1 MNSIMNKIEVEADN
15 IIKDN
20 NFLFAAYQNRL
31 TLRLV
36 HIFEKYK
43 IPVNKK
49 IINKNIEENFINSI
63 YEINSETIYKYVK
76 MLKNY
81 ESIIMNYVSKN
92 ESTKVIKEAT
102 MTFVKRIEHKNKEIV
117 PKTMMNNFLESM
129 NSMVFVYDNYNLNID
144 IAGRIKMDTTEIINE
159 FNRNNYNFV
168 IESINTIIK
177 NIINNI

>member
-1 MNSIMNKIEVEADN
+1 MNSIGNKIEHDAED

-31 TLRLV
+31 CLRII

-49 IINKNIEENFINSI
+49 IVNKNIEDNMVNSL
-63 YEINSETIYKYVK
+63 YEINSDIVYKYVK

-81 ESIIMNYVSKN
+81 ESIIFNYVSKN
-92 ESTKVIKEAT
+92 ENTKVIKEAT
-102 MTFVKRIEHKNKEIV
+102 MMFVKRISTRNKSV
-117 PKTMMNNFLESM
+117 VSPNLLNNFLEIM
-129 NSMVFVYDNYNLNID
+129 NSMVFVYDNYNLNLD
-144 IAGRIKMDTTEIINE
+144 VAARIKTDTKEIIEE

-168 IESINTIIK
+168 IESINNIIK
-177 NIINNI
+177 NIINNM